1 MECYGTSGREYSPSE
16 SGRVAL
22 ALLLRRGPCVSSV
35 RGCSRP
41 PGSME
46 RCGCMRGASSSSGG
60 ATCGGGG
67 ALCFLDFF
75 FFFGAAPGSAG
86 ASRFRFLRAGAG
98 ARAASS
104 IRAYSSRCLWNAA
117 VASVSKAAVALDA
130 AVVDGP
136 GSTCIGTLPS
146 TMSGAAVGLP
156 CARSAGKF
164 ATSASTSWST
174 GFILLKA
181 CSAVVARD
189 SQHLDEH
196 FRWLHTKAVAEKRR
210 HRHRRPPK

>member
-98 ARAASS
+98 ARGMQLSLLGVKVAASPFQPRPLCYEAVGCAS
-104 IRAYSSRCLWNAA
+104 VVGLGRLAARRRRPARHWRRLEARPVQVHSARVDVVGQPLEAALADHVLRRLVQLQRRRNAA
-117 VASVSKAAVALDA
+117 GV
-130 AVVDGP
+130 
-136 GSTCIGTLPS
+136 
-146 TMSGAAVGLP
+146 
-156 CARSAGKF
+156 
-164 ATSASTSWST
+164 
-174 GFILLKA
+174 
-181 CSAVVARD
+181 
-189 SQHLDEH
+189 EE
-196 FRWLHTKAVAEKRR
+196 AEELEEERR
-210 HRHRRPPK
+210 